1 MIKRVISYF
10 LVFIIVAIATYFS
23 HDYFL
28 DNPKVV
34 LRFSLLEIY
43 IFHFF
48 ASFIISLG
56 LILLSNTERWVNQI
70 GFIYI
75 FTFLTKLL
83 FFVAIFKDSIFS
95 IKSLTKI
102 ESLSLLIPVFIFL
115 FFEAYIIS
123 RILNSK

>member
-1 MIKRVISYF
+1 MMIKSVISRF
-10 LVFIIVAIATYFS
+10 LVFIIIAIAAYCG

-28 DNPKVV
+28 ENLEGV

-43 IFHFF
+43 AFHFF

-70 GFIYI
+70 GFMYI
-75 FTFLTKLL
+75 FTFITKML

-95 IKSLTKI
+95 IESLTKI

-115 FFEAYIIS
+115 FFEVLYYF
-123 RILNSK
+123 